1 MPRTPTSTTS
11 RYAVEA
17 AALEAEA
24 AEGGTDTAH
33 LLVEAAHQWRLAG
46 DAARAHD
53 LLDSVIAGGGEIGC
67 FARAELAGM
76 LLASGDADAAFAEL
90 ATLATDPACG
100 EGPSRVVAE
109 LLTDHG
115 ALSAAVVWY
124 DRAAPAADP
133 FVLIHRS
140 RVRKRLGLEPD
151 QTDLL
156 V

>member
-1 MPRTPTSTTS
+1 MPPTPSSSMS

-24 AEGGTDTAH
+24 AESGPDTAH

-46 DAARAHD
+46 DAERAQG
-53 LLDSVIAGGGEIGC
+53 LLDGVIAGGGEIGC

-76 LLASGDADAAFAEL
+76 LLAAGAHEAAFAEL
-90 ATLATDPACG
+90 ATLAADPDCG
-100 EGPSRVVAE
+100 DGPSRVVAE

-133 FVLIHRS
+133 FVLIHRR